1 MKKLSKIQFVC
12 LNVVLLITLI
22 GSGGFLPVIYK
33 LLLTCILFFFAAWY
47 LLKKTPFSK
56 NISFVIIFLPVLFI
70 YGFGYIYGLV
80 YDEAYLGKP
89 FFWTYLVLAII
100 LYVKDSYQFSKLK
113 LIAFYVVFCLISA
126 GITHYTTVENRAKKI
141 EYSAFDQVKFRDK
154 EGNQYSFDS
163 FKGKLTILEFWS
175 VVCVNCPESMTKVQ
189 NFAEQY
195 KNDERIDFYLVNV
208 ELKENDRRLKKIE
221 DQYHLKKLYIE
232 KDKFEELNIQAT
244 PGMIVLN
251 PEGEIVFAGY
261 PNFNKFKHNYIV
273 DILEKEIDKL

>member
-1 MKKLSKIQFVC
+1 MKKLSKFQFVL
-12 LNVVLLITLI
+12 LNIILLIILI

-33 LLLTCILFFFAAWY
+33 LLITCVLFFFAAWY
-47 LLKKTPFSK
+47 LLSRSPFSK
-56 NISFVIIFLPVLFI
+56 KMSFIIIFLPILLI
-70 YGFGYIYGLV
+70 YGSGYIYALV

-100 LYVKDSYQFSKLK
+100 LYIKDSYQFSKLK
-113 LIAFYVVFCLISA
+113 LVTFYIIFCLISA
-126 GITHYTTVENRAKKI
+126 GVAHYTTVENRAKKI
-141 EYSAFDQVKFRDK
+141 EHSAFNQAGFRDK
-154 EGNQYSFDS
+154 EGNQFGFES
-163 FKGKLTILEFWS
+163 FKGKLTVLEFWS
-175 VVCVNCPESMTKVQ
+175 VVCANCPESMTKVQ

-232 KDKFEELNIQAT
+232 KDKFEELNIQVT

-251 PEGEIVFAGY
+251 PEGKIVFAGY
-261 PNFNKFKHNYIV
+261 PTFYKSKYNYIV
-273 DILEKEIDKL
+273 DILENEISKL